1 MFYFQT
7 NKLGFG
13 AEFLGRVRLV
23 AALASLAGVGLFNFS
38 LKSVPFRKI
47 FLWTSVSGTVLG
59 LSQLLL
65 ITGEPAPVIA
75 PLQSLGGCR
84 GLKGCKHISAGG
96 EGIWGA
102 GTQYQCARL
111 ALCMHWNWHNRADA
125 VLVPPGAIP
134 WYTKQRAESDTHEE
148 PSLRLSVPVDWWPV
162 RDPADLSNLPRSQQ
176 AAGPQ
181 R

>member
-1 MFYFQT
+1 MLAGQRAYACLPLSKVWKAYNAPGASWQAQQLQTLSRGPDGCLAADVPRGPLQATPTSDTAMFYFQT

-84 GLKGCKHISAGG
+84 GFKGCKHILAGG

-102 GTQYQCARL
+102 GTQCQCARL
-111 ALCMHWNWHNRADA
+111 ALCVHWN
-125 VLVPPGAIP
+125 
-134 WYTKQRAESDTHEE
+134 
-148 PSLRLSVPVDWWPV
+148 
-162 RDPADLSNLPRSQQ
+162 
-176 AAGPQ
+176 
-181 R
+181 